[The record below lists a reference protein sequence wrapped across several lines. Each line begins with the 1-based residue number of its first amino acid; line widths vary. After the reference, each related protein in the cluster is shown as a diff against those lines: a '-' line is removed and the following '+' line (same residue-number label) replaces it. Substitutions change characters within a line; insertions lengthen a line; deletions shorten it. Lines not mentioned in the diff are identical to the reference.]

1 MTELWR
7 LNPTF
12 RPSPCWGA
20 KIKKHRNQLIYDA
33 LNDFLKA
40 FVKSFVFVSA
50 ERQGFEPRVPRS
62 TTVFKT
68 AAIDHSATSPK
79 YVFKDAFLL
88 KRCKDTNHFLFYKL
102 FCAKKRTITLK
113 SQFISAME
121 QAQWN
126 LDNLSGFINNKE
138 VVCNSLFISTIK
150 RAAFSIRLNPIQYTT
165 ESHSVYDWIRFRI
178 QMFLEPAPFVN
189 NADYHPAR
197 FINRI

>member
-1 MTELWR
+1 MWIR
-7 LNPTF
+7 DAWFILNNTKTPNFTF
-12 RPSPCWGA
+12 LGVKLGVCFA
-20 KIKKHRNQLIYDA
+20 IYW
-33 LNDFLKA
+33 FSA
-40 FVKSFVFVSA
+40 FIA

-189 NADYHPAR
+189 NTDYHPAR